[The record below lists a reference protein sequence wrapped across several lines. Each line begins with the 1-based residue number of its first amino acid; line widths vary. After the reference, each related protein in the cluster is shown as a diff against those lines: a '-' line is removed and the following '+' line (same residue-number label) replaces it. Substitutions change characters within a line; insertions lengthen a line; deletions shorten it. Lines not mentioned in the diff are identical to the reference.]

1 MIISTLLLVWFYSRL
16 CRGQVRECFH
26 TDGVLASTDFPCDAS
41 ANVSARIDAAVLVI
55 S

>member
-1 MIISTLLLVWFYSRL
+1 MIIFTLLLVWFYSRL
-16 CRGQVRECFH
+16 CRGQIQECFGI
-26 TDGVLASTDFPCDAS
+26 DGILASDDFPCDAN